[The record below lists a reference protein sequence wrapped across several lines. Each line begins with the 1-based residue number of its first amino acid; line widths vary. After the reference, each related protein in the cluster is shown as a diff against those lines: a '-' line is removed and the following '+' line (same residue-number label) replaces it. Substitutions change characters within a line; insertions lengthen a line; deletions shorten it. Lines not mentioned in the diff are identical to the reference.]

1 MDSSWKTMNIT
12 EFKHTIMI
20 AKQML
25 KTDKVSLIL
34 LRFYPFEIS
43 QPEAE

>member
-1 MDSSWKTMNIT
+1 MDSSWKTMNIA
-12 EFKHTIMI
+12 ESKHTIMI

-25 KTDKVSLIL
+25 KTDKVSLVL
-34 LRFYPFEIS
+34 LRFYPFS